1 MTYDGAS
8 TPAQTQSLWWTQV
21 TGTFGGEVLGYGT
34 WHGGTLNNVN
44 TEKSMCWATH
54 LWSAVGTHFTK

>member
-21 TGTFGGEVLGYGT
+21 TGTFGGEVLGYET
-34 WHGGTLNNVN
+34 WNGGT
-44 TEKSMCWATH
+44 KQCPY
-54 LWSAVGTHFTK
+54 